1 MIDWLRDSESW
12 KSTNSTYIVMTSNL
26 FHCKAKECA
35 YFVFC
40 WTQACL
46 LYLSRENTLSFKA
59 EWILFF
65 VYISLFTFIISPKV
79 TVLSILWETSLTSAT
94 TCPYCS
100 HHCCVMAVILRCPYT
115 GSSSAQQGKCI
126 FFFLPVPSLEVYLLL
141 NTV

>member
-1 MIDWLRDSESW
+1 MIGCVILKVENLQIVLILLWLQIC
-12 KSTNSTYIVMTSNL
+12 ST
-26 FHCKAKECA
+26 AKQKKCA
-35 YFVFC
+35 YFVYC

-65 VYISLFTFIISPKV
+65 DYISLFTFIISPKV
-79 TVLSILWETSLTSAT
+79 TALSIQWETWLTSRA

-100 HHCCVMAVILRCPYT
+100 HHWCVMAVILRCPYT
-115 GSSSAQQGKCI
+115 VSSSAQQGKCI
-126 FFFLPVPSLEVYLLL
+126 FFSLLVPSLEVYLLL